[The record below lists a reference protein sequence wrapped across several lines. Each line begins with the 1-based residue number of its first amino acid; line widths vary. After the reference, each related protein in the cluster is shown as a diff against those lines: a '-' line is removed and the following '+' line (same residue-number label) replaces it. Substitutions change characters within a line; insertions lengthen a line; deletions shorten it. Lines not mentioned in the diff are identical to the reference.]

1 MNDILRWLNSSKD
14 YAVGLN
20 LLKAH
25 SSNKFLIKVLESG
38 NDYWNAKSLEKEL
51 RKIADESSLK
61 IEKEKPK
68 VIAEEIVK
76 KPSEQISA
84 PLEIQEIIAERK
96 KIYNE
101 GKKLHARLEL
111 YSTNEE
117 RLQASLRILE
127 IRRQLK
133 KMWSITNFYDDNKR
147 MPTQEEKNLMLEL
160 EALSDME
167 LNSLFLKHYK
177 FLHKQKE
184 LVPKHDDFDN
194 RRKLIIEIKNL
205 LIERDAFCH
214 EGHTI
219 PEYTG
224 KTG

>member
-51 RKIADESSLK
+51 RKLSEESSFK
-61 IEKEKPK
+61 IDKPQ
-68 VIAEEIVK
+68 VIAEETLK

-101 GKKLHARLEL
+101 GKKLHARLE
-111 YSTNEE
+111 YYQTNQE
-117 RLQASLRILE
+117 RLEASLRILQ

-133 KMWSITNFYDDNKR
+133 KLWNITNFYDEHKR
-147 MPTQEEKNLMLEL
+147 MPSQEEHNLLLEL

-224 KTG
+224 KSG